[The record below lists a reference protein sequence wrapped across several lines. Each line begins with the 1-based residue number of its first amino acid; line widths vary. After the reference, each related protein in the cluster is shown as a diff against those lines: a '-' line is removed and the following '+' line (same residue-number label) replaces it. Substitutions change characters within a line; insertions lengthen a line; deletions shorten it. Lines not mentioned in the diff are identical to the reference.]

1 MPVWLHSVLPPPPRY
16 PVGGYP
22 GAPGAGPLI
31 ETNNTLTHPTGPEHQ
46 LVVGE
51 GTYVLRDDLH
61 LATPPPHPSE
71 APVHNP
77 NPLATTISP
86 PTAGTKLSLILLAP
100 RRQSS
105 SRLYRFE
112 TATSTRSQVPPS
124 IQESPH
130 EANSDAGS
138 HSVNGTAF
146 PPYESSIAPAFGAS
160 NPHLAVIN
168 GKDAKDPLKRRKPK
182 SNIVKSN
189 SSFVS
194 RVIPHEALSKRL
206 QEHNPNGVYAFANVN
221 RALQWLDLNS
231 PIKEEHMTKIL
242 FTKAHALCHDI
253 NPITKGPNH
262 LDMIMGFSTGDIIWY
277 EPMSQ
282 KYARINKN
290 GAINNA
296 VASAV
301 TDIRWIPNSENLF
314 LAAHMDGSLI
324 VYDKEK
330 EDAPFVPEEQAPAGE
345 SAKGKEAMRS
355 SLIIKKSV
363 NSVNQKTNPV
373 AYWQTSNSKINAF
386 AFSPD
391 NRHIAV
397 VSEDGS
403 LRIIDFLKEQLLHI
417 FTSYYGGLLSVCWS
431 PDGRYIVTGGQD
443 DLLSIWSMEESQ
455 LVARCQGHNSWVT
468 AVAFDPWRCDERNY
482 RIGSVGE
489 DCRLLLWDFSVGMLH
504 RPRAASV
511 RQRGS
516 IASTT
521 LKMQRSRTDGS
532 TTRFRSNSNLTSAT
546 TVENDE
552 DEQVIHAVEPR
563 ARTAMLPPVMAKKVD
578 EHPLCWLGFEE
589 DCIMTSCNNGH
600 IRTWDRP
607 KEGAGGEAN
616 GINNSSS
623 NGIGGTALASTVSM
637 GGTGSLPPGSS
648 GGQQEKLRQI
658 RSAGDVL
665 N

>member
-1 MPVWLHSVLPPPPRY
+1 MPVLPPPPRY
-16 PVGGYP
+16 PAPGHP
-22 GAPGAGPLI
+22 GAPGVGPLI

-51 GTYVLRDDLH
+51 GTYVLRDDLY

-86 PTAGTKLSLILLAP
+86 PSVGTKLSLVVIAP
-100 RRQSS
+100 RQASY
-105 SRLYRFE
+105 SRLYRLD
-112 TATSTRSQVPPS
+112 TTTSTRSQVPPS

-130 EANSDAGS
+130 ETNSQTSDTGS
-138 HSVNGTAF
+138 HSANGVAPSPLEGLHT
-146 PPYESSIAPAFGAS
+146 PPFGGS
-160 NPHLAVIN
+160 NPMLSLLN
-168 GKDAKDPLKRRKPK
+168 GKESKDPLKKRKPK

-206 QEHNPNGVYAFANVN
+206 QEHNPNGLYAFANIN
-221 RALQWLDLNS
+221 RALQWLDLTS
-231 PIKEEHMTKIL
+231 PTKEEHMTKVL

-253 NPITKGPNH
+253 NQVTKGPNH
-262 LDMIMGFSTGDIIWY
+262 IDLILGFSTGDIIWY

-282 KYARINKN
+282 KYVRINKN
-290 GAINNA
+290 GAING
-296 VASAV
+296 SAV
-301 TDIRWIPNSENLF
+301 SEIRWLPNSENLF
-314 LAAHMDGSLI
+314 LASHMDGSLI

-330 EDAPFVPEEQAPAGE
+330 EDAAFVAEDQAPAADPASDE
-345 SAKGKEAMRS
+345 KGDRKA
-355 SLIIKKSV
+355 SLTVKKSV
-363 NSVNQKTNPV
+363 NSKNQKTNPV
-373 AYWQTSNSKINAF
+373 AYWQVSHSKVNAF

-391 NRHIAV
+391 CRHIAV

-403 LRIIDFLKEQLLHI
+403 FRVIDFLKEQLLHLYH
-417 FTSYYGGLLSVCWS
+417 SYYGGMICVCWS

-443 DLLSIWSMEESQ
+443 DLVSIWSVEESM

-489 DCRLLLWDFSVGMLH
+489 DCQLLLWDFSVGMLH

-511 RQRGS
+511 RQRNS
-516 IASTT
+516 ITSTT
-521 LKMQRSRTDGS
+521 LRMQRSQTNGS
-532 TTRFRSNSNLTSAT
+532 VTRFRSDSNLTST
-546 TVENDE
+546 SQDE
-552 DEQVIHAVEPR
+552 EEVVHPVEPR

-589 DCIMTSCNNGH
+589 DCIITSC
-600 IRTWDRP
+600 
-607 KEGAGGEAN
+607 
-616 GINNSSS
+616 S
-623 NGIGGTALASTVSM
+623 NGELKNLLFPCRKNTINWTLAA
-637 GGTGSLPPGSS
+637 
-648 GGQQEKLRQI
+648 R
-658 RSAGDVL
+658 
-665 N
+665 

>member
-1 MPVWLHSVLPPPPRY
+1 MFVLPPPPRY
-16 PVGGYP
+16 PTGYP
-22 GAPGAGPLI
+22 GAPGSGPLI

-51 GTYVLRDDLH
+51 GTYLLREDLH

-71 APVHNP
+71 APIHNP
-77 NPLATTISP
+77 NPLATTLSP
-86 PTAGTKLSLILLAP
+86 PSSGTKLSLVVLAP
-100 RRQSS
+100 RQPSYA
-105 SRLYRFE
+105 RLYKLE
-112 TATSTRSQVPPS
+112 TTNSTRSQVPPS

-130 EANSDAGS
+130 ETNSQTSDAGS
-138 HSVNGTAF
+138 HSANGVA
-146 PPYESSIAPAFGAS
+146 PSPLEGLQAPAFGEG
-160 NPHLAVIN
+160 NPMLSVIN

-182 SNIVKSN
+182 SNIIKSN

-206 QEHNPNGVYAFANVN
+206 QEHNPNGLFAFANVN
-221 RALQWLDLNS
+221 RALQWLDFSS
-231 PIKEEHMTKIL
+231 PTKEEHMTKVL

-253 NPITKGPNH
+253 NQITKGPNH
-262 LDMIMGFSTGDIIWY
+262 IDLVLGFSTGDIIWY

-282 KYARINKN
+282 KYARMNKN
-290 GAINNA
+290 GVING
-296 VASAV
+296 SAV
-301 TDIRWIPNSENLF
+301 SDIRWLPNSEHLF
-314 LAAHMDGSLI
+314 LASHMDGSLI

-330 EDAPFVPEEQAPAGE
+330 EDALFVAEDQAPATE
-345 SAKGKEAMRS
+345 LAPEEKEQKP
-355 SLIIKKSV
+355 SLTIKKSV
-363 NSVNQKTNPV
+363 NSKNQKTNPV
-373 AYWQTSNSKINAF
+373 SYWKTSNSKINAF

-391 NRHIAV
+391 GRHFAV

-403 LRIIDFLKEQLLHI
+403 FRVIDFLKEQLLHVY
-417 FTSYYGGLLSVCWS
+417 TSYYGGMLCVCWS

-443 DLLSIWSMEESQ
+443 DLVSIWSLEDSM

-516 IASTT
+516 VTSAT
-521 LKMQRSRTDGS
+521 LKMQRSRTEGS
-532 TTRFRSNSNLTSAT
+532 TTRLRSNSNLTSGS
-546 TVENDE
+546 VVDE
-552 DEQVIHAVEPR
+552 EEVVHAVEPR
-563 ARTAMLPPVMAKKVD
+563 ARTAMLPPVMAKSVD

-589 DCIMTSCNNGH
+589 DCIITSCNNGH

-607 KEGAGGEAN
+607 KEGAG
-616 GINNSSS
+616 SDDD
-623 NGIGGTALASTVSM
+623 TPSTTSVSA
-637 GGTGSLPPGSS
+637 
-648 GGQQEKLRQI
+648 
-658 RSAGDVL
+658 SAGAS
-665 N
+665 NA

>member
-1 MPVWLHSVLPPPPRY
+1 MFVLPPPPRY
-16 PVGGYP
+16 PAGGYP
-22 GAPGAGPLI
+22 GAPGGGPLI

-77 NPLATTISP
+77 NPLATTVSP
-86 PTAGTKLSLILLAP
+86 PTAGTKLSVVVIAP
-100 RRQSS
+100 RQQSYQ
-105 SRLYRFE
+105 RLYRLD
-112 TATSTRSQVPPS
+112 TTNSTRSQVPPS

-130 EANSDAGS
+130 ETNSQASDAGS
-138 HSVNGTAF
+138 HSANGVTPF
-146 PPYESSIAPAFGAS
+146 EGLHAPAFGEG
-160 NPHLAVIN
+160 NPLLSIVN

-206 QEHNPNGVYAFANVN
+206 QEHNPNGLYAFANVN
-221 RALQWLDLNS
+221 RALQWLDLSS
-231 PIKEEHMTKIL
+231 PTKEEHMTKIL
-242 FTKAHALCHDI
+242 FTKAHALCHDV
-253 NPITKGPNH
+253 NLVTRGPNH
-262 LDMIMGFSTGDIIWY
+262 IDMIMGFSTGDIIWY

-282 KYARINKN
+282 KYVRINKN
-290 GAINNA
+290 GVINGTA
-296 VASAV
+296 VS
-301 TDIRWIPNSENLF
+301 DIRWLPNSENLF
-314 LAAHMDGSLI
+314 LAAHMDGSLV

-330 EDAPFVPEEQAPAGE
+330 EDALFVAEDQAATGE
-345 SAKGKEAMRS
+345 VAPNEKERKAA
-355 SLIIKKSV
+355 LAVKKSV
-363 NSVNQKTNPV
+363 NSKNQKTNPV
-373 AYWQTSNSKINAF
+373 SYWKTSNSKINAF

-391 NRHIAV
+391 CRHVAV

-403 LRIIDFLKEQLLHI
+403 FRIIDFLSEQLLHLY
-417 FTSYYGGLLSVCWS
+417 TSYYGGMICVCWS

-443 DLLSIWSMEESQ
+443 DLVSIWALEDSM

-511 RQRGS
+511 RQQRGS
-516 IASTT
+516 ITSAT
-521 LKMQRSRTDGS
+521 LKMQKSRADGS
-532 TTRFRSNSNLTSAT
+532 TTRLRSNSNLTTASL
-546 TVENDE
+546 DE
-552 DEQVIHAVEPR
+552 DEIVHPVEPR
-563 ARTAMLPPVMAKKVD
+563 ARTAILPPVMAKKAD
-578 EHPLCWLGFEE
+578 DHPLCWLGFEE
-589 DCIMTSCNNGH
+589 DCIITSCSNGH

-607 KEGAGGEAN
+607 KEGAGSDDDEPSTTSTSASAPA
-616 GINNSSS
+616 SS
-623 NGIGGTALASTVSM
+623 A
-637 GGTGSLPPGSS
+637 
-648 GGQQEKLRQI
+648 
-658 RSAGDVL
+658 
-665 N
+665 